1 MANNTHDDSEF
12 NAYLQ
17 GQSPL
22 SKLYQQTT
30 ATGPSAAIDAAILAA
45 AHASVKKRGG
55 PVSPFSYRW
64 MVPTA
69 LAAVIVLS
77 VTLVLLSNHEQDS
90 LLPLPV
96 SAPSAVT
103 SEPPAELMTED
114 RRAKQE
120 RARIEKNDT
129 LAGMNT
135 PQLADELKTK
145 RTEPVTTLEQLP
157 ATSAGASV
165 AAAPESPA
173 KMAEK
178 PLLQGYAAPSGSGA
192 LEKRQ
197 AKMKEKSNAALATD
211 ADTKPTP
218 GSKGL
223 RNDINPGA
231 VTTKSADTWLNEIT
245 VLLKAGKE
253 TQARDELKAFRKTY
267 VSFTI
272 DAKRYPEINKL
283 NVLIEQDQQHD

>member
-12 NAYLQ
+12 SAYLQ

-45 AHASVKKRGG
+45 AHASVKKRNG

-77 VTLVLLSNHEQDS
+77 VTVVLLSNHEQDS
-90 LLPLPV
+90 LLPLP
-96 SAPSAVT
+96 APSAVM
-103 SEPPAELMTED
+103 SEPPAELMAED
-114 RRAKQE
+114 RRTKQE
-120 RARIEKNDT
+120 RSRIEKNDT
-129 LAGMNT
+129 LAGTNT

-165 AAAPESPA
+165 AAAPEPPA
-173 KMAEK
+173 KIAEK

-197 AKMKEKSNAALATD
+197 AKIKEKSNTALGTD

-218 GSKGL
+218 GNNGL
-223 RNDINPGA
+223 RGDTNLGA

-245 VLLKAGKE
+245 VLLNMGKE

-267 VSFTI
+267 ISFTI